1 MKSSPAHASCLLTSS
16 LKHPESLVK
25 ILVLFMFATKKEMGY
40 NSHVTRHSHIHYVYE
55 IGNRFFRT
63 EDVISGYR
71 SNNITGR
78 MARIWSARE
87 VDLNKKDAKP
97 VGSAQCVLKD
107 VWLEAGA
114 KTEMDIQSD
123 IFHDIKEFWKTNPPD
138 GLEKL
143 WEAHK
148 GLVTSGGYKDF
159 FLCHEVDYSGETT
172 KPYNK
177 EFFLL
182 KPGLFSAPKKSNPA
196 GSPTPSKSR
205 GHTNSQHLTVA
216 PAMEENFES
225 RRPAYDQEFASRRQ
239 YRVVFKE
246 RCQATV
252 GQLPTLG
259 EVIDILGQTLIGTLL
274 LLLLLWKLS

>member
-1 MKSSPAHASCLLTSS
+1 
-16 LKHPESLVK
+16 
-25 ILVLFMFATKKEMGY
+25 MGY
-40 NSHVTRHSHIHYVYE
+40 DPYVTRYSHIQYVYE

-71 SNNITGR
+71 SNNISGR

-87 VDLNKKDAKP
+87 VDSNKEDAKP
-97 VGSAQCVLKD
+97 IGTAQCVLKD

-114 KTEMDIQSD
+114 KTEMDIQRDLFYD
-123 IFHDIKEFWKTNPPD
+123 IEQFWKTNPPA
-138 GLEKL
+138 GLENL
-143 WEAHK
+143 WNVHK
-148 GLVTSGGYKDF
+148 GLVTSGGYRDY

-182 KPGLFSAPKKSNPA
+182 KPGMFLAPKKSNPP
-196 GSPTPSKSR
+196 GSPTPSESR
-205 GHTNSQHLTVA
+205 CHTNSQRLTVA
-216 PAMEENFES
+216 HTMEENFES
-225 RRPAYDQEFASRRQ
+225 RKPAYDREFASRRQ

-259 EVIDILGQTLIGTLL
+259 KVIDILGQTLIRTLL
-274 LLLLLWKLS
+274 LPLLRWEFPLTFCFSSSSANVLCRVGSSGY